1 MRRGGAS
8 SGASRTKRRD
18 VGMLTVAIAL
28 RIGGMRSCSV
38 RSCSGRTK
46 RALKILSVWVSSW
59 CVYVVRAGEDAA
71 RPDDSENEGWI
82 DDAVE

>member
-59 CVYVVRAGEDAA
+59 CVYVGFVPAKTPPAPMIA
-71 RPDDSENEGWI
+71 RTRVG
-82 DDAVE
+82 

>member
-28 RIGGMRSCSV
+28 RIGGM